1 MVSNKN
7 KLRIGD
13 YEQFIFS
20 WGNVISCLW
29 NYSDIASRQRVPTDK
44 RNKRSFSARI
54 IMFCSKDSWDVH
66 KIRYLRDP
74 KYFSSRFSFTY
85 KLDSRSMSAKENY
98 AFIFN
103 AILREISSARDNR
116 IMAPRV
122 TLYHREDTATIW
134 YVDGVVQDLKV
145 LEICRF
151 KGNFK
156 NIYSI
161 WREEQEPGC
170 SILYLRP
177 ERVPSTN
184 IDTRWVFGTM

>member
-66 KIRYLRDP
+66 MIRYLRDP
-74 KYFSSRFSFTY
+74 KYVSSRFSFTY

-116 IMAPRV
+116 IMAPRHSRRSSFIN
-122 TLYHREDTATIW
+122 TKLTKATQTTSWNKPSLDTK
-134 YVDGVVQDLKV
+134 L
-145 LEICRF
+145 LETTWEWLPVF
-151 KGNFK
+151 
-156 NIYSI
+156 SI
-161 WREEQEPGC
+161 I
-170 SILYLRP
+170 S
-177 ERVPSTN
+177 
-184 IDTRWVFGTM
+184 